1 MNNHL
6 FSHHCSLAKDA
17 VIDPTLQVFG
27 VAAVPDKKDPDT
39 GHLVII
45 TEAGLMNTLQ
55 FYQESDVPLYVTFD
69 LWAGVCASVYMLHN
83 KKIIHQD
90 LKPENI
96 LITAV
101 SLFDYQWLFLLLC
114 EIYDE

>member
-1 MNNHL
+1 MLLN
-6 FSHHCSLAKDA
+6 FSLAKDA

-27 VAAVPDKKDPDT
+27 VSAVPDTKDPDT

-55 FYQESDVPLYVTFD
+55 FYQEHDVPLYVTYD
-69 LWAGVCASVYMLHN
+69 LWAGVCASVYMLHQ

-96 LITAV
+96 LISAV
-101 SLFDYQWLFLLLC
+101 SSFIHVEMYQLDFSVLN
-114 EIYDE
+114 